1 MSWRP
6 VSPCGPG
13 CLPRPSPRPRYWT
26 LVVVARLVA
35 LFAVVLAGVGL
46 AAVLPL
52 LSGSVR
58 ELSMRRW
65 FAAVLAVLGVRLTR
79 YGPARFGSGVLV
91 VANHVSWLDVVAMGA
106 VQPVRMLAKR
116 EVGDWPVVGVLVAR
130 AGTIFVDR
138 DRLCGLP
145 AVVAELAAALR
156 AGAAVGVFPEGTT
169 WCGASGGTFRPA
181 VFQAALDAGAAVR
194 PVALHYRLSD
204 ERATTGAAFL
214 GTETLGSSLRRI
226 ARLRGM
232 VVELNVLPL
241 LRPGP
246 GEGRRELART
256 TCRAVRKTLPAT
268 DSTTTLHRDSDRRRK
283 AGAGLRSR
291 DQSCWP
297 LSAGTAVGPRPFL
310 GRLAR

>member
-1 MSWRP
+1 MPAPSQRP
-6 VSPCGPG
+6 ARC
-13 CLPRPSPRPRYWT
+13 WT

-35 LFAVVLAGVGL
+35 LVAVVLGGVGL

-52 LSGSVR
+52 LPGFIRERSVR
-58 ELSMRRW
+58 QW
-65 FAAVLAVLGVRLTR
+65 FAAVLAILGVRLTR

-91 VANHVSWLDVVAMGA
+91 VANHVSWLDVVAIGA

-116 EVGDWPVVGVLVAR
+116 EVGDWPVVGALAVR
-130 AGTIFVDR
+130 AGAIFLDR

-169 WCGASGGTFRPA
+169 WCGTSGGSFRPA

-194 PVALHYRLSD
+194 PVALRYRLSD
-204 ERATTGAAFL
+204 GRATTAAAFV

-256 TCRAVRKTLPAT
+256 TCRAVRQTLPAT
-268 DSTTTLHRDSDRRRK
+268 GSKTTSHRDSDRQRRL
-283 AGAGLRSR
+283 GLV
-291 DQSCWP
+291 CAP
-297 LSAGTAVGPRPFL
+297 AINP
-310 GRLAR
+310 ARA

>member
-1 MSWRP
+1 VSWRP
-6 VSPCGPG
+6 VSPCGPE
-13 CLPRPSPRPRYWT
+13 CLPPPSARSRCWS

-35 LFAVVLAGVGL
+35 LGAVVLGGVGL

-52 LSGSVR
+52 LPGSVR
-58 ELSMRRW
+58 ERSVRRW

-91 VANHVSWLDVVAMGA
+91 VANHVSWLDVMAICA

-116 EVGDWPVVGVLVAR
+116 EVGDLPVVGVLAAR
-130 AGTIFVDR
+130 AGTIYLDR
-138 DRLCGLP
+138 DRLRSLP

-169 WCGASGGTFRPA
+169 WCGISGGSFRPA

-194 PVALHYRLSD
+194 PVALRYRLSNG
-204 ERATTGAAFL
+204 RATTGAAFV

-246 GEGRRELART
+246 GEGRRELANT
-256 TCRAVRKTLPAT
+256 ACWAVRQTCKRMERPSAVHK
-268 DSTTTLHRDSDRRRK
+268 DVGDRF
-283 AGAGLRSR
+283 
-291 DQSCWP
+291 QSAC
-297 LSAGTAVGPRPFL
+297 SVAAC
-310 GRLAR
+310 

>member
-1 MSWRP
+1 VSWLP

-13 CLPRPSPRPRYWT
+13 CLPPPSARPRCWT

-35 LFAVVLAGVGL
+35 LVAVVLGGVGL

-52 LSGSVR
+52 LPGSVR
-58 ELSMRRW
+58 EGSMRWW

-79 YGPARFGSGVLV
+79 YGPSRFGSGVLV
-91 VANHVSWLDVVAMGA
+91 VANHVSWLDVVAIGA

-116 EVGDWPVVGVLVAR
+116 EVGGWPVVGALAAR
-130 AGTIFVDR
+130 AGTIFLDR
-138 DRLCGLP
+138 DRLCSLP

-169 WCGASGGTFRPA
+169 WCGMSTGSFRPA

-194 PVALHYRLSD
+194 PVALRYRLSD
-204 ERATTGAAFL
+204 GRSTTGAAFL

-246 GEGRRELART
+246 GEGRRELARA
-256 TCRAVRKTLPAT
+256 TCRAVRQTLPAT
-268 DSTTTLHRDSDRRRK
+268 DSTRF
-283 AGAGLRSR
+283 R
-291 DQSCWP
+291 DQSCKSIERP
-297 LSAGTAVGPRPFL
+297 SVVHKDYGDRFRSACTVTAC
-310 GRLAR
+310 